1 MLSILPEGFS
11 VLSFTLFFLVS
22 LVLVFLVLILSYALM
37 SLFLGIMKKEKV
49 SKEVVKVHENAY
61 EEALRILDE
70 ARVKAAR
77 LFGDAQIRSQ
87 KMLSEAEDISDEKR
101 KELNRKL
108 ETLSFRQEEMFKQ
121 LGEGLVKSYKEA
133 LEKEKNE
140 SIRSLAETREM
151 IKDEVLSDI
160 DVFKDTM
167 RQGTVEAQKQ
177 VDEKLQKSYEEV
189 EREIEEYKKEKI
201 AALNRKIFQIL
212 ADVSEKV
219 LGKSV
224 DQVGHEK
231 FVLDTLRD
239 EVRKLGL
246 EHGSENKTQN

>member
-1 MLSILPEGFS
+1 MNE
-11 VLSFTLFFLVS
+11 
-22 LVLVFLVLILSYALM
+22 
-37 SLFLGIMKKEKV
+37 
-49 SKEVVKVHENAY
+49 EVVRVHEDAY

-70 ARVKAAR
+70 ARVKSTR

-87 KMLSEAEDISDEKR
+87 KMLSEAEDITDEKK

-133 LEKEKNE
+133 LEKEKTE
-140 SIRSLAETREM
+140 SIKSLVETREM

-160 DVFKDTM
+160 DAFKDTI
-167 RQGTVEAQKQ
+167 RKGTMEAQKQ
-177 VDEKLQKSYEEV
+177 VDERLQKSYEEV
-189 EREIEEYKKEKI
+189 EREIAKYKEEKI
-201 AALNRKIFQIL
+201 TALNEKIFQIL

-224 DQVGHEK
+224 DQTGHEK
-231 FVLDTLRD
+231 FVLDTLKD

-246 EHGSENKTQN
+246 EHDPEIKSQN